1 MLVYTQHRLH
11 ANSAASQST
20 PTSSNSHKDSLAARV
35 KRCVHGFEEMAF
47 ATSAFVSWLVESA
60 DILEVTDNM
69 ALFAPL
75 GRETDH
81 HMDLLKL
88 LALGHMQVRQQ
99 MYTWHASTSIC
110 SVTCVSRLASRL
122 RHQRNCRVSSIVRS
136 TERAGDAAEALQT
149 RHMLST
155 QSNNSRVSTSC
166 VMQLKLLTMAYL
178 FILVRS
184 SCRHPD
190 VVTCV
195 CAGC

>member
-20 PTSSNSHKDSLAARV
+20 PTSSKSHKDSLAARV

-136 TERAGDAAEALQT
+136 NREGRRCSRGVADQAHAVNTEQQLQSFYIMCHATQAAHYGIPVYPCALQ
-149 RHMLST
+149 LS
-155 QSNNSRVSTSC
+155 
-166 VMQLKLLTMAYL
+166 
-178 FILVRS
+178 
-184 SCRHPD
+184 PP
-190 VVTCV
+190 
-195 CAGC
+195 